1 MHMLGIIPAKA
12 EEHKWRKD
20 LYMLKG
26 QGVRRID
33 IQKMLGPELARMKIS
48 KPQMIVW
55 YVVSQG
61 SNLIRQLMK
70 MTKEDREQELWRIV
84 KQLNGEYRQNVPI
97 Q

>member
-1 MHMLGIIPAKA
+1 M
-12 EEHKWRKD
+12 
-20 LYMLKG
+20 
-26 QGVRRID
+26 RID

-61 SNLIRQLMK
+61 SNVIRKLMK
-70 MTKEDREQELWRIV
+70 MTTEDREQELWRIV